1 LIGIDRHW
9 WFIFSDG
16 VGVRFCIYQI
26 FKLAFRLFGKMQQ
39 GMLRVISFIFF
50 MLIAGFAAKGQ
61 DHSLHVLPVVI
72 HNGDS
77 IPYIQLPESE
87 IFAYKVFKN
96 DRELQRYDRLV
107 RNVRIVYPY
116 AYLAGVK
123 LIEYEHIL
131 LQAESDKERRR
142 IMKDLED
149 ELHREYGD
157 ELKKLTISQ
166 GRILIKLIDRQTGE
180 SSFDLVKDLRGSFR
194 AFFYQSFARI
204 FGLNLKDNY
213 DPEMEDRNI
222 EIIVRMIERGLI

>member
-1 LIGIDRHW
+1 
-9 WFIFSDG
+9 
-16 VGVRFCIYQI
+16 
-26 FKLAFRLFGKMQQ
+26 MQ
-39 GMLRVISFIFF
+39 RVISIIFVL
-50 MLIAGFAAKGQ
+50 LISGVAAKGQ
-61 DHSLHVLPVVI
+61 DQQLHIVPFVVQ
-72 HNGDS
+72 NGDT

-87 IFAYKVFKN
+87 IFAYRVFKN

-107 RNVRIVYPY
+107 RNVKIVYPY
-116 AYLAGVK
+116 AHLAGEK
-123 LIEYEHIL
+123 LIEYENIL
-131 LQAESDKERRR
+131 LHAESDKERRR

-157 ELKKLTISQ
+157 ELKRLTISQ

-194 AFFYQSFARI
+194 AFFYQSFARV

-222 EIIVRMIERGLI
+222 EIIVRMIESGMI

>member
-1 LIGIDRHW
+1 VKHFWALMVLPIIDLIGATHL
-9 WFIFSDG
+9 
-16 VGVRFCIYQI
+16 CQI
-26 FKLAFRLFGKMQQ
+26 FWLPIRLFWKIINGMQ
-39 GMLRVISFIFF
+39 RVISIIFIL
-50 MLIAGFAAKGQ
+50 LISVIAARGQ
-61 DHSLHVLPVVI
+61 SHDLHILPVIVQ
-72 HNGDS
+72 NGDT

-96 DRELQRYDRLV
+96 DRELRRYDRLV

-116 AYLAGVK
+116 AHMAGEK
-123 LIEYEHIL
+123 LIEYETIL
-131 LQAESDKERRR
+131 LQAESDKDRRR

-149 ELHREYGD
+149 ELHREYGE

-204 FGLNLKDNY
+204 FGLNLKDSY
-213 DPEMEDRNI
+213 DPEIEDRNI
-222 EIIVRMIERGLI
+222 EIIVRMIESGMI